1 MAITLFAQQE
11 FPAAAVVA
19 ALRCEGVTAKSVQ
32 LEMRRRTN
40 APVKAGGTAALI
52 SSELGTVS
60 IGEQTDVVR
69 KQIGPTAKLIL
80 CAPQQTES
88 DHQLLITCGASVVI
102 TPSSWAPLR
111 VAERILA
118 ELILDGSV
126 QPSTCGALRGAT
138 QQIRELY
145 AHIERLAPLDEPI
158 LILGETGTGKEL
170 VAGELHRLSRR
181 HAEQL
186 LAINCAELTPEL
198 MGSELFGHAPGAFT
212 DARQARKGLLTE
224 AGKGTVFLDEIGD
237 LDLKAQAKLLRVL
250 EERKVRPV
258 GADRWHDFHARVVL
272 ATHRNLEEACAAGR
286 FRQDLYERIGG
297 FTLRLPPLRERRA
310 DIPSL
315 AHYFVEEYAR
325 NYKTSL
331 TVPLG
336 ALDCLFQSEW
346 RGNVRALRA
355 LVRKAAAY
363 ADQAG
368 NISVAVLEEST
379 RRKEPLRSSNT
390 LTFDP
395 ATENWRD
402 FQHRAQASYFR
413 AVLAKA
419 GGSKSAAAKLA
430 GLSRSQF
437 YEILNSIEQAERDSN
452 TAGVS
457 SPES

>member
-1 MAITLFAQQE
+1 MITLFAQQP
-11 FPAAAVVA
+11 FPVDAVVA
-19 ALRCEGVTAKSVQ
+19 ALRCEGVNAKTAQ
-32 LEMRRRTN
+32 LEMRRRAN
-40 APVKAGGTAALI
+40 MHVAAAETAVLI

-88 DHQLLITCGASVVI
+88 DHQVLITCGASVVI
-102 TPSSWAPLR
+102 TPSSWSPLR
-111 VAERILA
+111 VTERILA
-118 ELILDGSV
+118 ELILDGIV
-126 QPSTCGALRGAT
+126 QPSTCGELRGAT

-145 AHIERLAPLDEPI
+145 AHVERLAPLDEPI

-170 VAGELHRLSRR
+170 VARELHRRSYRK
-181 HAEQL
+181 AEQL
-186 LAINCAELTPEL
+186 ITVNCAELTPEL

-212 DARQARKGLLTE
+212 DARQPRKGLLTE

-258 GADRWHDFHARVVL
+258 GSDRWHDFHARVVL
-272 ATHRNLEEACAAGR
+272 ATHRDLQEACVAGR

-310 DIPSL
+310 DIPLL
-315 AHYFVEEYAR
+315 AYYFVEEYAR

-331 TVPLG
+331 TIPSG

-346 RGNVRALRA
+346 VGNVRALRA

-363 ADQAG
+363 ADPNG
-368 NISVAVLEEST
+368 NISVAVLEESS
-379 RRKEPLRSSNT
+379 RRTESIRSSNT
-390 LTFDP
+390 LTFDS
-395 ATENWRD
+395 ANENWRD
-402 FQHRAQASYFR
+402 FQHRAQAFYFR

-419 GGSKSAAAKLA
+419 GGNKSAAAKLA

-437 YEILNSIEQAERDSN
+437 YEIWNSLEQAKGEGDNINASI
-452 TAGVS
+452 S
-457 SPES
+457 EL